1 MLMHLPEDDQR
12 GVVIF
17 RSQLIL
23 ASKLQLSTHLRVSM
37 EMVKHRINSWKLS
50 SNDQQDVYLLLWE
63 SLEETNKR

>member
-23 ASKLQLSTHLRVSM
+23 ASKLQLSIHLRVSM